1 MYLITWITYTHF
13 NLNRYSACFSWD
25 RRVLPSIKSIIGRR
39 IVWSPD
45 VIDCVQ
51 YLCSFVWQ
59 KLAMFSVPLYV
70 SHAKIW
76 EYSKFNV
83 KHTCYSKW
91 IADFEHRYQLAAQK
105 LWLSIAQ
112 IWKYAKHQLK
122 HCSDVIMRAIVS
134 QTTGVWIVYATV
146 VRPQNKENPKALR
159 RRPLWGEFTSDRW
172 ISCTKAS
179 NVENVSIWW
188 RHDHEWKYISHTI
201 IRSYGVWLPKD

>member
-1 MYLITWITYTHF
+1 
-13 NLNRYSACFSWD
+13 
-25 RRVLPSIKSIIGRR
+25 
-39 IVWSPD
+39 
-45 VIDCVQ
+45 
-51 YLCSFVWQ
+51 
-59 KLAMFSVPLYV
+59 MFSVPLYV

-83 KHTCYSKW
+83 RYTRYSKW
-91 IADFEHRYQLAAQK
+91 IADFEHRHQLAAQK

-112 IWKYAKHQLK
+112 IWKFAKHQLL

-159 RRPLWGEFTSDRW
+159 RWPLWGEFTSDRW

-179 NVENVSIWW
+179 NVENVSIDDVIIMNENISQIPLSAVMEFDY
-188 RHDHEWKYISHTI
+188 RKINSFRSDKMVEKLQTATLIEVIIDYIPQI
-201 IRSYGVWLPKD
+201 LGD